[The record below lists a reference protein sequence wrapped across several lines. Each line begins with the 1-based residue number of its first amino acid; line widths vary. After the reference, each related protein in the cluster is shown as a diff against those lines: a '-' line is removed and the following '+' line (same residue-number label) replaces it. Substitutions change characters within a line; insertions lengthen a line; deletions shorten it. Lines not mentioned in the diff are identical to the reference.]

1 MLSSLSNCTHRQVLL
16 GLLRFFVVVFVG
28 MFVVFLRNP
37 DPIFNPVMY
46 TEDGQW
52 VGVALSKGWLYA
64 LENAKQ
70 GYFVWG
76 NLFFLFAAVNASEII
91 CGGALVCLPQSV
103 AFFSY
108 LFFSLVATLAYFTTK
123 EIVPRFV
130 RVFIFFLIL
139 LMPLGD
145 SGNEI
150 IGRISNIGY
159 LCVFLSVL
167 LLFQRIYCTAG
178 FRFLIDLLLIFCV
191 STNPVCILI
200 VLFFLFFS
208 FFSLRN
214 SSVFIFLRGN
224 FFLLASLFLFILLIA
239 LRLLG
244 AQSASITGS
253 LQLQSLI
260 EVSLGRAILYPFFF
274 WMYDSLEDV
283 SVIILTCVLL
293 LFAFLMWRRMLDNRS
308 KLLVGMTVVAF
319 FIYLFCTLAMR
330 RSLTEQLG
338 GYLTT
343 FPDRYFM
350 GLNCLVV
357 FAVVVLVGSVFKQG
371 GARIVSCTVLSMIA
385 AVYLVNI
392 SWIFEVNAPRMK
404 IAKGYLFGEELC
416 LSRLV
421 SDKSQQSVVLP
432 IFFKGWSMVV
442 PSRNVTAATPHLRC
456 SEVWNKFFIT
466 DRNWTRGVGKTSAV
480 IFLPDRPGISSLLM
494 GAKKIKFP
502 NGEVRDLVRIDVA
515 GGYINIFVSGG
526 LLDGNKIGLPNEV
539 EVVK

>member
-1 MLSSLSNCTHRQVLL
+1 MPIFLSNCVHRQRLL
-16 GLLRFFVVVFVG
+16 HLLRLVVVVLVG
-28 MFVVFLRNP
+28 IFFIALRNP
-37 DPIFNPVMY
+37 DPLFNPIMY

-76 NLFFLFAAVNASEII
+76 NLLFLFAAVKASEVI

-108 LFFSLVATLAYFTTK
+108 LFFSLVATLAYCTTK
-123 EIVPRFV
+123 KIIPQFARIS
-130 RVFIFFLIL
+130 IFFLIL

-145 SGNEI
+145 SSNEI

-167 LLFQRIYCTAG
+167 LLFNRMYCGAG

-191 STNPVCILI
+191 STNPVCIPI
-200 VLFFLFFS
+200 VLFFLIFS
-208 FFSLRN
+208 FFVLRN
-214 SSVFIFLRGN
+214 SSVFVFLRDNIFLLVCL
-224 FFLLASLFLFILLIA
+224 FFLLLLIA
-239 LRLLG
+239 MR
-244 AQSASITGS
+244 AVDSQAASVTGS
-253 LQLQSLI
+253 LQLQNLI
-260 EVSLGRAILYPFFF
+260 EAALGRAILYPFVF
-274 WMYDSLEDV
+274 WMYNSLEDV
-283 SVIILTCVLL
+283 SVIILTCAL
-293 LFAFLMWRRMLDNRS
+293 LFFSFFMWRRVLDNRA

-319 FIYLFCTLAMR
+319 FIYLFFTLAMR

-350 GLNCLVV
+350 GLNCLVM

-371 GARIVSCTVLSMIA
+371 RSRVACYTVFSTIA

-392 SWIFEVNAPRMK
+392 PWIFEVDAPRMK
-404 IAKGYLFGEELC
+404 IANGHLFGEELC

-421 SDKSQQSVVLP
+421 SDKSQRPVVLP

-442 PSRNVTAATPHLRC
+442 PAADVIAAAPHLRC
-456 SEVWNKFFIT
+456 SEVWGRFFIT
-466 DRNWTRGVGKTSAV
+466 DRNWSRGVGRTSAA
-480 IFLPDRPGISSLLM
+480 IFLPDRPEISSLLM
-494 GAKKIKFP
+494 GAKKIKFT
-502 NGEVRDLVRIDVA
+502 NDEVREVVRVEVVGD
-515 GGYINIFVSGG
+515 YINVFFKGGG
-526 LLDGNKIGLPNEV
+526 LDGDKVGLPNEI
-539 EVVK
+539 EVIK